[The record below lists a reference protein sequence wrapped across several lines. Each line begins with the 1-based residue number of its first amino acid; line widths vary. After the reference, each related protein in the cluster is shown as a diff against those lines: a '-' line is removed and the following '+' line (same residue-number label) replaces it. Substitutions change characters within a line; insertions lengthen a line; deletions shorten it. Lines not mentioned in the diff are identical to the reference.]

1 MSEEVHYT
9 IEADN
14 FISIQQAKDLLEQIR
29 DLILDNAPSCEED
42 EGSGLYSHDGYTTS
56 NKINP
61 QKPQTIKLEISWK
74 GWRGGCKTCNEILQ
88 DHLRDFLDKPENK
101 NINFTTHQT
110 YLEQA
115 PYLQGWSRQN
125 QEETEGEQ

>member
-14 FISIQQAKDLLEQIR
+14 FTSHQQAKDLLEQIR
-29 DLILDNAPSCEED
+29 DLILDNAPNCEED
-42 EGSGLYSHDGYTTS
+42 EGSGLYSSERGTNGNRIDY
-56 NKINP
+56 K
-61 QKPQTIKLEISWK
+61 KPQTIKLEISWK

-88 DHLRDFLDKPENK
+88 NHLRDFLNKPENK

-115 PYLQGWSRQN
+115 PHLQGWSRNN